1 MPPASSQSRPVSAVR
16 WANVSFVR
24 KWNEVLQQ
32 NAAAYAQVAIT
43 NIGREFP
50 VGILHV
56 MDGPGDLPER
66 PRDLTPV
73 FYGSFD
79 WHSCVEMHWLLV
91 RLLRTVP
98 EFVPVAEIK
107 ATLDAQ
113 FTAPKLA
120 AEAAFMAGPGGLGER
135 PYGWGWALT
144 LVHEVDQLARDLI
157 GGVPGEATLGESA
170 QRWSAALAPLGDALT
185 GCFLNWLPKAT
196 YPVRYG
202 VHQNSAFGLGRALP
216 YAQER
221 MAAGDGRLAE
231 AIRAA
236 ARRWFAT
243 DKDYP
248 AGWEPSGSDFLS
260 AALIEAELMTLL
272 LPADQLSAWLTGF
285 LPGIAAGEPSS
296 IFNPVV
302 ISDSADGQIAHLHG
316 LNASRA
322 WCWRRL
328 ADSLPPGDDRIEPA
342 LDAARRHAEAALPH
356 VVGSHYM
363 VEHWLAAYAVL
374 LLS

>member
-1 MPPASSQSRPVSAVR
+1 M
-16 WANVSFVR
+16 ANVRFVQE
-24 KWNEVLQQ
+24 WNVILQQ

-43 NIGREFP
+43 NIGLEFP
-50 VGILHV
+50 VGSYYV
-56 MDGPGDLPER
+56 MNEPDDLPGR

-79 WHSCVEMHWLLV
+79 WHSCVEMHWVLV

-113 FTAPKLA
+113 FTAEKLA
-120 AEAAFMAGPGGLGER
+120 TEAAFMAGPDGFGER

-144 LVHEVDQLARDLI
+144 LVHEVESLARELAA
-157 GGVPGEATLGESA
+157 GQLEGPQAALLESA
-170 QRWSAALAPLGDALT
+170 QQWLAALEPLGAALT
-185 GCFLNWLPKAT
+185 GCFLDWLPKAT

-272 LPADQLSAWLTGF
+272 LPADQLSTWLTGF
-285 LPGIAAGEPSS
+285 LPGIVSGEPSS
-296 IFNPVV
+296 IFNPALV
-302 ISDSADGQIAHLHG
+302 SDSADGHIAHLHG

-328 ADSLPPGDDRIEPA
+328 AESLPSGDARIVPA
-342 LDAARRHAEAALPH
+342 LDAAWRHAEAALPH

>member
-1 MPPASSQSRPVSAVR
+1 MH
-16 WANVSFVR
+16 
-24 KWNEVLQQ
+24 EVESL
-32 NAAAYAQVAIT
+32 A
-43 NIGREFP
+43 RE
-50 VGILHV
+50 
-56 MDGPGDLPER
+56 
-66 PRDLTPV
+66 
-73 FYGSFD
+73 
-79 WHSCVEMHWLLV
+79 
-91 RLLRTVP
+91 
-98 EFVPVAEIK
+98 
-107 ATLDAQ
+107 
-113 FTAPKLA
+113 LA
-120 AEAAFMAGPGGLGER
+120 AGQLEGPQAAL
-135 PYGWGWALT
+135 L
-144 LVHEVDQLARDLI
+144 
-157 GGVPGEATLGESA
+157 ESA
-170 QRWSAALAPLGDALT
+170 QQWLAALEPLGAALT
-185 GCFLNWLPKAT
+185 GCFLDWLPKAT

-272 LPADQLSAWLTGF
+272 LPDQLRPLTGF
-285 LPGIAAGEPSS
+285 LPGIISGEPSS
-296 IFNPVV
+296 IFNPALV
-302 ISDSADGQIAHLHG
+302 SDSADGHIAHLHG

-328 ADSLPPGDDRIEPA
+328 AESLPSGDARIVPA
-342 LDAARRHAEAALPH
+342 LDAAWRHAEAALPH

>member
-1 MPPASSQSRPVSAVR
+1 M
-16 WANVSFVR
+16 ANVEFVQE
-24 KWNEVLQQ
+24 WNEILQG
-32 NAAAYAQVAIT
+32 NAAAYAEVAIA

-56 MDGPGDLPER
+56 MNEPGDLPER
-66 PRDLTPV
+66 PRELTPV

-91 RLLRTVP
+91 RLLRKVPETVP
-98 EFVPVAEIK
+98 VSEIK

-113 FTAPKLA
+113 FIAEKLA
-120 AEAAFMAGPGGLGER
+120 TEAAYMAGPGGRGER
-135 PYGWGWALT
+135 PYGWSWALT
-144 LVHEVDQLARDLI
+144 LVHEVELLARELADGQPAGSGPAALS
-157 GGVPGEATLGESA
+157 ESA
-170 QRWSAALAPLGDALT
+170 QQWLAALEPLGTALT

-202 VHQNSAFGLGRALP
+202 VHQNSAFGLARALP

-231 AIRAA
+231 ALRAA

-272 LPADQLSAWLTGF
+272 LPADQLSTWLTGF
-285 LPGIAAGEPSS
+285 LPGIASGEPSS
-296 IFNPVV
+296 IFNPALV
-302 ISDSADGQIAHLHG
+302 SDPADGQIAHLHG

-328 ADSLPPGDDRIEPA
+328 AESLPAGDDRIEPA
-342 LDAARRHAEAALPH
+342 LDAAWRHAEAALPH

>member
-1 MPPASSQSRPVSAVR
+1 M
-16 WANVSFVR
+16 ANVRFVQE
-24 KWNEVLQQ
+24 WNVILQQ

-43 NIGREFP
+43 NIGLEFP
-50 VGILHV
+50 VGSYYV
-56 MDGPGDLPER
+56 MNEPDDLPGR

-113 FTAPKLA
+113 FTAEKLA
-120 AEAAFMAGPGGLGER
+120 TEAAYMAGPGGFGER

-144 LVHEVDQLARDLI
+144 MVHEVELLASELAGRQPD
-157 GGVPGEATLGESA
+157 GSQAALGESA
-170 QRWSAALAPLGDALT
+170 QQWLSALEPLGAALT
-185 GCFLNWLPKAT
+185 GCFLEWLPKAT

-216 YAQER
+216 YARER

-243 DKDYP
+243 DRDYP

-272 LPADQLSAWLTGF
+272 LPADQLSTWLTGF
-285 LPGIAAGEPSS
+285 LPGIVSGEPSS
-296 IFNPVV
+296 IFNPALV
-302 ISDSADGQIAHLHG
+302 SDSADGHIAHLHG

-328 ADSLPPGDDRIEPA
+328 AESLPPGDARIEPA
-342 LDAARRHAEAALPH
+342 LAAAWRHAEAALPH

>member
-1 MPPASSQSRPVSAVR
+1 M
-16 WANVSFVR
+16 ANVEFVQE
-24 KWNEVLQQ
+24 WNEILKQ
-32 NAAAYAQVAIT
+32 NAAAYVHVAIA
-43 NIGREFP
+43 NIGREYP
-50 VGILHV
+50 VGFYHV
-56 MDGPGDLPER
+56 MDGPDDVVRR

-91 RLLRTVP
+91 RLLRKAP
-98 EFVPVAEIK
+98 ESVPVTDIK

-113 FTAPKLA
+113 FTTEKLA
-120 AEAAFMAGPGGLGER
+120 VEAAFMAGPAGFSER

-144 LVHEVDQLARDLI
+144 LVHEVELLARELADGPQERPPAASAL
-157 GGVPGEATLGESA
+157 AESA
-170 QRWSAALAPLGDALT
+170 RQWSAALEPLGDALT

-202 VHQNSAFGLGRALP
+202 AHQNSAFGLGRALP
-216 YAQER
+216 YAQDQ

-260 AALIEAELMTLL
+260 AALVEAELMTLL
-272 LPADQLSAWLTGF
+272 LPADQLSTWLTGF

-296 IFNPVV
+296 IFNPALV
-302 ISDSADGQIAHLHG
+302 SDPADGHIAHLHG
-316 LNASRA
+316 LNACRA

-328 ADSLPPGDDRIEPA
+328 ADHLPPGDARIEPA

-374 LLS
+374 LLT